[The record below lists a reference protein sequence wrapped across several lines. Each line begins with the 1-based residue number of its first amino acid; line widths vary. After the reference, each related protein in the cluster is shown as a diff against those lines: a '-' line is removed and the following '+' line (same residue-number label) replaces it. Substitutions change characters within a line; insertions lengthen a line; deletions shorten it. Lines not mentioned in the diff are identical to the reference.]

1 MARNATSAS
10 ATTPLVQ
17 PRQKSPTNPAN
28 SLPEPSAEEIR
39 LRAFQIYQ
47 RRGSVPGRDAED
59 WEAAR
64 LELVE
69 ERTATVRQA

>member
-1 MARNATSAS
+1 MARNATSTSAS
-10 ATTPLVQ
+10 TPLVQ
-17 PRQKSPTNPAN
+17 PRQRAPAN

-59 WEAAR
+59 WESAR
-64 LELVE
+64 LELIE